1 MFTYILVIIISGK
14 EVTSNCELSMCF
26 NAFEKCYQY
35 EQRINNG
42 FRSEITAKCVSIKD
56 YHEKKVTA

>member
-1 MFTYILVIIISGK
+1 MFTYILVIIIGGK
-14 EVTSNCELSMCF
+14 EVTSNCELSLCF
-26 NAFEKCYQY
+26 TAFEKCYQH

-42 FRSEITAKCVSIKD
+42 FRSKITAKCVSIKD

>member
-26 NAFEKCYQY
+26 NTFEKCYQY

-42 FRSEITAKCVSIKD
+42 LRSDITAKCVNTKD
-56 YHEKKVTA
+56 YYEKKVTV